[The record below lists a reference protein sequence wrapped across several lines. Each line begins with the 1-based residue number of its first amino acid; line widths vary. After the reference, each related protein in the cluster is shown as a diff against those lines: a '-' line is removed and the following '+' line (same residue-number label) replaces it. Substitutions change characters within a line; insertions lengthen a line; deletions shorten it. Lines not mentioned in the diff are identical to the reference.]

1 VEAMNLMSKEF
12 IEKMMEAKKLEK
24 EALMMLLPDKVK
36 GHLEVVG
43 KELKS
48 MLMEC
53 VLDSSTR
60 HDENT
65 SESKRSQ
72 GKDKVKMVDIE

>member
-1 VEAMNLMSKEF
+1 MNISREF

-24 EALMMLLPDKVK
+24 EALMMLFSDKVK
-36 GHLEVVG
+36 VHLDVVG

-53 VLDSSTR
+53 LLDSSTG
-60 HDENT
+60 HAET
-65 SESKRSQ
+65 TPEAKRSQ
-72 GKDKVKMVDIE
+72 GKDKVKKVDIE

>member
-1 VEAMNLMSKEF
+1 MNIMSREF

-24 EALMMLLPDKVK
+24 EALMLLFPDKVK
-36 GHLEVVG
+36 GHLDVIG

-53 VLDSSTR
+53 VLDSST
-60 HDENT
+60 EPVEGT
-65 SESKRSQ
+65 SEAKRSQ
-72 GKDKVKMVDIE
+72 GKDNVKKVDIE